1 MSMFRTYEQISTEKE
16 MKVKLKTLS
25 LLKKLDIRTIELS
38 IINFWLH
45 DNYEDEIGKYATSI
59 PIPKK
64 EEGNSDIVSPPEQIW
79 RKSSEAASLFKLS
92 KRDLL
97 ALRKNGDFIEGIHY
111 VRQKSGGKYGNISYD
126 LKACSRKLYQVSYAE
141 LTHPKFDLNKHKAK
155 LLEASFDQVAQNP
168 KPRRQLFAVGGKK

>member
-38 IINFWLH
+38 IINFWLN

-64 EEGNSDIVSPPEQIW
+64 KEGNSDIVSPPEEIW
-79 RKSSEAASLFKLS
+79 GKTSEAMSLFRLTKG
-92 KRDLL
+92 DLF
-97 ALRKNGDFIEGIHY
+97 ALRKYGELKEGVHY
-111 VRQKSGGKYGNISYD
+111 VRQKSGGKYGNLSYNLKTCCRTLYHISYT
-126 LKACSRKLYQVSYAE
+126 E
-141 LTHPKFDLNKHKAK
+141 LTHPDFNFKAHKAK
-155 LLEASFDQVAQNP
+155 ILEDAFDKVVQNP

>member
-1 MSMFRTYEQISTEKE
+1 MFRTYEQISTEKE

-59 PIPKK
+59 PIPNK
-64 EEGNSDIVSPPEQIW
+64 EEGNSDIVSPPEKIW
-79 RKSSEAASLFKLS
+79 AKSSEAASLFKLN

-97 ALRKNGDFIEGIHY
+97 ALRQCGDLIEGVHY
-111 VRQKSGGKYGNISYD
+111 QRQKSGGKYGNLSYN
-126 LKACSRKLYQVSYAE
+126 LKACCRKLYRISYAE
-141 LTHPKFDLNKHKAK
+141 LTHPSFDLNRHKSK
-155 LLEASFDQVAQNP
+155 MLEAAFDQIVKNP
-168 KPRRQLFAVGGKK
+168 KPKRQLFAVGNKK

>member
-38 IINFWLH
+38 IINFWLN

-64 EEGNSDIVSPPEQIW
+64 EERNSDIVSPPKEIW
-79 RKSSEAASLFKLS
+79 GTTSEAASLFRLR
-92 KRDLL
+92 KRDLF
-97 ALRKNGDFIEGIHY
+97 ALRKHGELKEGVHY
-111 VRQKSGGKYGNISYD
+111 VRQKSGGKYGNLSYNLRTCCRTLYHISY
-126 LKACSRKLYQVSYAE
+126 SE
-141 LTHPKFDLNKHKAK
+141 LTHPNFNFKAHKQKILEDAFDK
-155 LLEASFDQVAQNP
+155 VVQNP
-168 KPRRQLFAVGGKK
+168 KPRRLFAVGGKK

>member
-1 MSMFRTYEQISTEKE
+1 MTIFKTYEQISTEKE

-59 PIPKK
+59 PKPKK
-64 EEGNSDIVSPPEQIW
+64 EEGNSDIVSPPEEIW
-79 RKSSEAASLFKLS
+79 GKSSEAASLFKMN

-97 ALRKNGDFIEGIHY
+97 ALRQCGDLIEGVHY
-111 VRQKSGGKYGNISYD
+111 VRQKSGGKYGNLSYN
-126 LKACSRKLYQVSYAE
+126 LKACSRKLYHISYAE
-141 LTHPKFDLNKHKAK
+141 LTHPKFDLIKHKEK
-155 LLEASFDQVAQNP
+155 MLEDAFDQVVQSRKP
-168 KPRRQLFAVGGKK
+168 KRQLFAVGNKK